1 MKRAAAYQNKNR
13 SESAERRGGAKPT
26 LNSGPGPG
34 DAAGEAMR
42 RAAAYKSGKAKPS
55 GNHPGGAVSE
65 GAGAAAK
72 EAMRRAAEYKKN
84 AGAAK
89 PAAEKPAAG
98 AAAAAAKE
106 AMKRAAAYKAER
118 DGK

>member
-1 MKRAAAYQNKNR
+1 M
-13 SESAERRGGAKPT
+13 
-26 LNSGPGPG
+26 
-34 DAAGEAMR
+34 
-42 RAAAYKSGKAKPS
+42 
-55 GNHPGGAVSE
+55 SE

-89 PAAEKPAAG
+89 PAAKPAAG